1 VTDQLPPPV
10 TDDDIPFYRDERV
23 LQAAAQVISVVL
35 IVGFL
40 VWATFNFFRAAEAR
54 SLELSFNFLKDPA
67 GFPIND
73 PAIDYDPSK
82 SFGYAFYV
90 GILNT
95 LRVSLIGVLAAT
107 VLGTVVALMRLSSN
121 WLVSQIA
128 LAFIEFHRNI
138 PLLVLLFLWYFT
150 VFNRMPAVEDSLI
163 WPGPVIFN
171 RRGVYMA
178 WPRLTETGMVFAIAA
193 VLGVILAI
201 LAFRLLRK
209 RRELTGQQTYYVL
222 SSLAILI
229 VFPLAGWFLS
239 GGDPLMMDIP
249 SLSGFNY
256 SGGMRITP
264 EFAALLVGL
273 TTFTA
278 GFIAEIVRAGIQ
290 AVQKGQTEAAKA
302 LGLSP
307 SQTLSLVVM
316 PQATRIIIPPMI
328 SQYLNLAK
336 NSSLALAI
344 GFMDLFSVGKVTI
357 NHAGRAVPVFLLVM
371 SAYLAISLITS
382 AILNFYN
389 RRVQF
394 ATR

>member
-1 VTDQLPPPV
+1 
-10 TDDDIPFYRDERV
+10 
-23 LQAAAQVISVVL
+23 
-35 IVGFL
+35 
-40 VWATFNFFRAAEAR
+40 
-54 SLELSFNFLKDPA
+54 
-67 GFPIND
+67 
-73 PAIDYDPSK
+73 
-82 SFGYAFYV
+82 
-90 GILNT
+90 
-95 LRVSLIGVLAAT
+95 
-107 VLGTVVALMRLSSN
+107 LMRLSTN

-150 VFNRMPAVEDSLI
+150 VFNRMPSVEDSLI
-163 WPGPVIFN
+163 WPGPFIFN
-171 RRGVYMA
+171 RRGVYLA
-178 WPRLTETGMVFAIAA
+178 WPRLTETGTLFAVAA

-201 LAFRLLRK
+201 AVFFILRK
-209 RRELTGQQTYYVL
+209 RRELTGQQTYYVH

-229 VFPLAGWFLS
+229 MFPLAGWFLS
-239 GGDPLMMDIP
+239 GGAPLMVDIP
-249 SLSGFNY
+249 FLDGFNY
-256 SGGMRITP
+256 SGGMRVTP

-278 GFIAEIVRAGIQ
+278 GFIAEIVRAGIL

-302 LGLSP
+302 LGLNP
-307 SQTLSLVVM
+307 TQVLSLVVV

-389 RRVQF
+389 RRAQF

>member
-1 VTDQLPPPV
+1 M
-10 TDDDIPFYRDERV
+10 
-23 LQAAAQVISVVL
+23 
-35 IVGFL
+35 
-40 VWATFNFFRAAEAR
+40 
-54 SLELSFNFLKDPA
+54 
-67 GFPIND
+67 
-73 PAIDYDPSK
+73 
-82 SFGYAFYV
+82 

-107 VLGTVVALMRLSSN
+107 VLGTAVALMRLSTN

-150 VFNRMPAVEDSLI
+150 VFNRMPSVEDSLI

-171 RRGVYMA
+171 RRGVYLA
-178 WPRLTETGMVFAIAA
+178 WPRLTETGMLFAVAA
-193 VLGVILAI
+193 VLGIILAVA
-201 LAFRLLRK
+201 AFIILRK
-209 RRELTGQQTYYVL
+209 RRELTGQQTYYVQN
-222 SSLAILI
+222 SLAILI
-229 VFPLAGWFLS
+229 VFPLVGWFLS
-239 GGDPLMMDIP
+239 GRAPLMMDIP
-249 SLSGFNY
+249 FLDGFNY
-256 SGGMRITP
+256 SGGMRVTP

-302 LGLSP
+302 LGLNP
-307 SQTLSLVVM
+307 SQVLSLVVV

-371 SAYLAISLITS
+371 AAYLAISLITS

-389 RRVQF
+389 SRVQF

>member
-1 VTDQLPPPV
+1 MTDQLPPQ
-10 TDDDIPFYRDERV
+10 TTGDDIPFYRDERV
-23 LQAAAQVISVVL
+23 LQIIAQVVSVVL
-35 IVGFL
+35 IIGFL
-40 VWATFNFFRAAEAR
+40 VWVTLNFFRAAEAR
-54 SLELSFNFLKDPA
+54 NLQLSFNFLKDPA

-73 PAIDYDPSK
+73 PAIPYDPSN

-107 VLGTVVALMRLSSN
+107 ILGTVVALMRLSTN

-150 VFNRMPAVEDSLI
+150 VFNRMPSVEDSLI
-163 WPGPVIFN
+163 WPGPFIFN
-171 RRGVYMA
+171 RRGVYLA
-178 WPRLTETGMVFAIAA
+178 WPRLTETGTLFAVAA

-201 LAFRLLRK
+201 AVFFILRK
-209 RRELTGQQTYYVL
+209 RRELTGQQTYYVH

-229 VFPLAGWFLS
+229 MFPLAGWFLS
-239 GGDPLMMDIP
+239 GGAPLMVDIP
-249 SLSGFNY
+249 FLDGFNY
-256 SGGMRITP
+256 SGGMRVTP

-278 GFIAEIVRAGIQ
+278 GFIAEIVRAGIL

-302 LGLSP
+302 LGLNP
-307 SQTLSLVVM
+307 TQVLSLVVV

-389 RRVQF
+389 RRAQF